1 LDIMEKNNGIMTSVS
16 NAALSRRQLLGYG
29 AGLFAAG
36 AMASQAQAQTQL
48 AQVEWDAAFDGG
60 AQVSRLPST
69 SVPLLTE
76 RTVQATELALQDYIR
91 IEQAGGWPMVPAG
104 VRLELGQRH
113 PSVVALRQRL
123 AVSGDIDPNSG
134 MSDTF
139 DSYVEAAVKR
149 FQARHGLVV
158 TGAVAEAT
166 LSALNVPASTRRQ
179 QLETNLVRLRSMNG
193 NLGKRYVMVNIP
205 AASIE
210 AVEDGVVHSRHIAV
224 VGKADRPSPV
234 MTARIVD
241 INFNP
246 FWTVPASIVRKD
258 LIPKMQADPGY
269 LTKNKIRI
277 YTQRGEELQ
286 PQQVNWQTDEA
297 TNYMYR
303 QDPGDINSLGS
314 IRINL
319 PNKDAVYM
327 HDTPAKNIFGE
338 NARFHSSGC
347 VRVQNVRELVA
358 WLLKES
364 PGNWDRQKIDAA
376 IRTGDRI
383 DAKIPNPVPAY
394 WVYISAWG
402 DADGVPQF
410 HDDIYGRDG
419 IGPVASIQQ

>member
-1 LDIMEKNNGIMTSVS
+1 MKKQAGFGTSVS
-16 NAALSRRQLLGYG
+16 GNPLSRRQLLGYG
-29 AGLFAAG
+29 AGLVAAG
-36 AMASQAQAQTQL
+36 ALASKAQAQNATQM
-48 AQVEWDAAFDGG
+48 AQVEWGSSFDGG
-60 AQVSRLPST
+60 VQVSRLPST
-69 SVPLLTE
+69 SVPLLSE
-76 RTVQATELALQDYIR
+76 QTVQATELALQDYIR
-91 IEQAGGWPMVPAG
+91 IEQQGGWQMVPATS
-104 VRLELGQRH
+104 RLELGQRH
-113 PSVVALRQRL
+113 PNVIALRQRL
-123 AVSGDIDPNSG
+123 AVSGDFDPNAG
-134 MSDTF
+134 MSDIF

-149 FQARHGLVV
+149 FQARHGLLV
-158 TGAVAEAT
+158 TGVVGEAM

-179 QLETNLVRLRSMNG
+179 QLETNLVRLRSMSG
-193 NLGKRYVMVNIP
+193 NLGQRYVVVNIP

-210 AVEDGVVHSRHIAV
+210 AVEDGIVHSRHIAV

-234 MTARIVD
+234 MTARIID

-286 PQQVNWQTDEA
+286 PEQVNWTTDEA
-297 TNYMYR
+297 TNYMFK

-314 IRINL
+314 VRINL

-347 VRVQNVRELVA
+347 VRVQNVRELVS

-364 PGNWDRQKIDAA
+364 PGDWTRQKIDAV
-376 IRTGDRI
+376 IRSGERI
-383 DAKIPNPVPAY
+383 DAKIAQPVPVY

-402 DADGVPQF
+402 GADGVPQF

-419 IGPVASIQQ
+419 IGPIAQVQQ